1 MPLVLD
7 DLYNEIADAIR
18 EKDGTTPDIQAA
30 TFAQRIRDIRTKNN
44 ISDFPL
50 IIHSAKGAVI
60 TATQGDVSLSTTI
73 DSSGTGILWLPTE
86 GEWEVKATKGSY
98 TSPVTIVEI
107 HGRATLESPKEVQVG
122 GNEVISE
129 YSLSNSSNVGQFGGN
144 TGDYAV
150 VGGGGTTRDMPSNS
164 NR

>member
-7 DLYNEIADAIR
+7 DLYSEIADAIR

-30 TFAQRIRDIRTKNN
+30 TFAQRIRDIRTKSN

-50 IIHSAKGAVI
+50 IIHSARGAVI

-73 DSSGTGILWLPTE
+73 DSSGSGVLWLPTE

-98 TSPVTIVEI
+98 TSPTQTITI
-107 HGRATLESPKEVQVG
+107 NGSANLLEPV
-122 GNEVISE
+122 
-129 YSLSNSSNVGQFGGN
+129 SLM
-144 TGDYAV
+144 
-150 VGGGGTTRDMPSNS
+150 GGGGTHSEERF
-164 NR
+164 